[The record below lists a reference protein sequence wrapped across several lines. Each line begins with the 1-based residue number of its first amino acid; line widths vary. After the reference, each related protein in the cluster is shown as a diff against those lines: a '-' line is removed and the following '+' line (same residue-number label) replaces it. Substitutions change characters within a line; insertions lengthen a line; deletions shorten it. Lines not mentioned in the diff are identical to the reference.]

1 MLYHNN
7 KIDDAFFM
15 NRFSSCT
22 DVICLA
28 ARAEKQAGLTA
39 SDPAAGEP
47 GAASAGAGK
56 PVDSGPA
63 DAPVVANPG
72 LAVGSDTGEKRKL
85 AVAAVGLCPIAF
97 AGRFETPQIEGVADG
112 VNAVGVAI
120 RIHAG
125 QQIGA
130 TGALGQARNLGRR
143 VCSHQQGK
151 HDQCRFK
158 GVAHGL
164 SHEGGAFSIL
174 SFALLSKRG

>member
-1 MLYHNN
+1 
-7 KIDDAFFM
+7 M
-15 NRFSSCT
+15 NRSSSCT

-56 PVDSGPA
+56 PVDRGPA

-85 AVAAVGLCPIAF
+85 AVAAAGLCPIAF
-97 AGRFETPQIEGVADG
+97 SGYFETPQIDRASGGID
-112 VNAVGVAI
+112 AVGVAI

-125 QQIGA
+125 QQVGA
-130 TGALGQARNLGRR
+130 ASALGQARDLCHR
-143 VCSHQQGK
+143 VGSHQQGE
-151 HDQCRFK
+151 HDQYGFK

-164 SHEGGAFSIL
+164 SHEGSGVQHPVVCPAEQEGL
-174 SFALLSKRG
+174 VY